1 MTAFPE
7 KAQPKGQLVRPE
19 GLWALRAALMVLFL
33 TVPDAK
39 LIEGQVI
46 ELEDGTTA
54 YIHQVTVQKGEDCK
68 FTFLLLRR
76 TLM

>member
-1 MTAFPE
+1 MTAFLE
-7 KAQPKGQLVRPE
+7 KVQPRGQLVRPE
-19 GLWALRAALMVLFL
+19 GLWALQAALMALFL
-33 TVPDAK
+33 TLPDAK

-54 YIHQVTVQKGEDCK
+54 YIHQVTVQKGEDCQ